1 MKLMKTVKKIMALS
15 TGAVMVGA
23 TVLSASAAADL
34 ANYPAPFVKD
44 GKFNGLFIVG
54 DGANA
59 ADTLGAVDIATSL
72 QFAARVKK
80 TVQSTAAA
88 SVSVSGEAWRVGT
101 SAKKLEFSESLSS
114 GASSAKQETIRNI
127 TTFITDD
134 ELPTL
139 LADGTFRNSKGDFD
153 YHQYIYFDPV
163 NTQTT
168 TAAASL
174 SVVYAEDPDTDLTAD
189 YFYVKNSDRIARYSL
204 EFTSSAESEITTST
218 GSASTSG
225 TYLWSLEGK
234 DISMLGKT
242 YSIVKGRRTS
252 STGNSAELTLMGGS
266 QKDTL
271 AEGESKTYTVGG
283 KDYDVTL
290 DFVGSTTAKFTVN
303 SELTDSLNE
312 GDTFTLSDKSLIGV
326 KDILVQDF
334 SGGVRSVEFYV
345 GANKIF
351 MKDTDVSRAGSGSQS
366 LEVGT
371 DKIDDTKV
379 TITGS
384 DDNSTFKIDT
394 IQLNVSADDDV
405 YVPAGGKLSAQMEEP
420 GALLSAWDIEYQGLE
435 TVATEKIKVARA
447 GSNQYDLVFT
457 NGDGKEV
464 SVPLA
469 YTSGGTNV
477 SLGDNTNALVITENT
492 TIARND
498 YFIVTDASQQ
508 QGQRR
513 TYAVRYKGA
522 SAFTDSSP
530 VIKFQIL
537 GESGS
542 KEEVLTNGA
551 GDATTGAADATLKLG
566 GATYLVWNS
575 SLGTADFNIMVDLN
589 GNSVIDVA
597 GVANSTGVPAVNVPV
612 DMRNVINVTTKNG
625 AQIVIQPFPTNS
637 SYLRAPG
644 AQPMSAI
651 NLSIQTVNPDDFD
664 NLAPSAVDVD
674 ITAASGKLQ
683 FSENNVWHNDYNYI
697 SPQGESN
704 TNYIYTTMGAKVKWD
719 NPSNDPDTLEIDY
732 PSVQK
737 LPLVYISAPGA
748 EISTGEA
755 SEGGQIV
762 YYETSP
768 ISVGTAK
775 LAGEVANIAAQ
786 NTIIVGGPCANAAAA
801 EVMGMPT
808 PCGKDFSVGKAMVKL
823 YEQANGNVAMLVA
836 GYDAADTRR
845 AARVVANYAQ
855 WQESGKLKGTVVEVS
870 GTRFTD
876 ISVAAPAPKPVAAA
890 APAAETPAAETP
902 AATTP
907 AATPTE

>member
-1 MKLMKTVKKIMALS
+1 MKLMKTVKKIMALG

-34 ANYPAPFVKD
+34 AKYPVPFVKD
-44 GKFNGLFIVG
+44 GKFNGLFVVG
-54 DGANA
+54 DSANA
-59 ADTLGAVDIATSL
+59 ADVLGSVDIATSL

-80 TVQSTAAA
+80 TVQTSAAGT
-88 SVSVSGEAWRVGT
+88 VSVSGEAWRVGT
-101 SAKKLEFSESLSS
+101 SAKKLEFSESLGS

-127 TTFITDD
+127 TTFVTDD

-139 LADGTFRNSKGDFD
+139 LADGTFRNSKGDYD

-168 TAAASL
+168 TASASL
-174 SVVYAEDPDTDLTAD
+174 SVIYAEDPDSDVTAD
-189 YFYVKNSDRIARYSL
+189 YFYVKNSDRVARYSL
-204 EFTSSAESEITTST
+204 EFTTSAESTITDSAGTASST
-218 GSASTSG
+218 GTF
-225 TYLWSLEGK
+225 YWSYEGK
-234 DISMLGKT
+234 DINMLGKT
-242 YSIVKGRRTS
+242 YSIVKARRTS
-252 STGNSAELTLMGGS
+252 SAAVNSAELTLMGGAK
-266 QKDTL
+266 KDTL

-334 SGGVRSVEFYV
+334 AGGVRSVEFYV

-351 MKDTDVSRAGSGSQS
+351 LKDTDVSGGAGSQS
-366 LEVGT
+366 LEVGSI
-371 DKIDDTKV
+371 KVDDTKAI
-379 TITGS
+379 ITGS
-384 DDNSTFKIDT
+384 NDNSTFKIDT
-394 IQLNVSADDDV
+394 IQLNISADDDL
-405 YVPAGGKLSAQMEEP
+405 YVPAGGKLSVQMEKP
-420 GALLSAWDIEYQGLE
+420 DALWGAWDFEYQGLE
-435 TVATEKIKVARA
+435 NVATEKVKISRS

-457 NGDGKEV
+457 NGDGNEI

-469 YTSGGTNV
+469 YTSGGTNL
-477 SLGDNTNALVITENT
+477 SLGDNTNALVLTENT

-498 YFIVTDASQQ
+498 YFIVTDISQQ
-508 QGQRR
+508 QGDRR
-513 TYAVRYKGA
+513 TYAIRYKGA
-522 SAFTDSSP
+522 SAFGDSTP
-530 VIKFQIL
+530 VVKFQVL
-537 GESGS
+537 GDSTT
-542 KEEVLTNGA
+542 KEETLTNSA
-551 GDATTGAADATLKLG
+551 GDAGIGTADAVLKLG
-566 GATYLVWNS
+566 GATYNVWNS

-589 GNSVIDVA
+589 GNGVVDAA
-597 GVANSTGVPAVNVPV
+597 GIGNATGTPAVNLPV
-612 DMRNVINVTTKNG
+612 NTGNIMNVTTKSG
-625 AQIVIQPFPTNS
+625 AQIVVQPFPTNS
-637 SYLRAPG
+637 SYLKLSG
-644 AQPMSAI
+644 AVPMIAI
-651 NLSIQTVNPDDFD
+651 NVSVQTPNADDYD
-664 NLAPSAVDVD
+664 NLAPTPVAVD
-674 ITAASGKLQ
+674 ITAASGKVQ
-683 FSENNVWHNDYNYI
+683 FSENIAAGDHNYL

-704 TNYIYTTMGAKVKWD
+704 TNYVYTTMGAKVKWD
-719 NPSNDPDTLEIDY
+719 NPSNDPDTLDIDY
-732 PSVQK
+732 PVVQR
-737 LPLVYISAPGA
+737 LPLVYITAPGA

-762 YYETSP
+762 YYETTP

-775 LAGEVANIAAQ
+775 LAGEVTNLAAQ
-786 NTIIVGGPCANAAAA
+786 NAIVVGGPCANAAAA

-808 PCGKDFSVGKAMVKL
+808 PCGKDFSVGKAMIKL

-855 WQESGKLKGTVVEVS
+855 WQDSGKLKGTEVEVS
-870 GTRFTD
+870 GTSFTD

-890 APAAETPAAETP
+890 PAPVAETTP

-907 AATPTE
+907 AATTPTQ

>member
-44 GKFNGLFIVG
+44 GKFNGLIVLG
-54 DGANA
+54 DSANT
-59 ADTLGAVDIATSL
+59 ADTLGAIDIAQSL

-80 TVQSTAAA
+80 SVQSTAAA

-101 SAKKLEFSESLSS
+101 SAKKLEFSESLGS
-114 GASSAKQETIRNI
+114 GAGSARQETIRNI
-127 TTFITDD
+127 TTFVTDD

-153 YHQYIYFDPV
+153 YHQYIYFDNI

-174 SVVYAEDPDTDLTAD
+174 SAIYAEDPDTDVTGD
-189 YFYVKNSDRIARYSL
+189 YFYIKNSDRVARYSL
-204 EFTSSAESEITTST
+204 EFTASAESDITTSA

-225 TYLWSLEGK
+225 TYLWSMEGK
-234 DISMLGKT
+234 EINMLGKT
-242 YSIVKGRRTS
+242 YSIVKARRTS
-252 STGNSAELTLMGGS
+252 ASPGISVELTLMGGA
-266 QKDTL
+266 KADTL

-312 GDTFTLSDKSLIGV
+312 GDTFTLSDKSMIGV

-334 SGGVRSVEFYV
+334 AGGVRSVEFYV

-351 MKDTDVSRAGSGSQS
+351 LKDTNVQSVGSGSQS

-371 DKIDDTKV
+371 EKIDDTKV
-379 TITGS
+379 VITGS
-384 DDNSTFKIDT
+384 TDNTTFKIDS
-394 IQLNVSADDDV
+394 IQLNITADDDV

-435 TVATEKIKVARA
+435 TVATEKIKISRS

-457 NGDGKEV
+457 NGDGNEV

-469 YTSGGTNV
+469 YTSGGSNLT
-477 SLGDNTNALVITENT
+477 LGDNTNALVITENT
-492 TIARND
+492 SIARND

-508 QGQRR
+508 QGDRR

-522 SAFTDSSP
+522 SAFADSSP
-530 VIKFQIL
+530 VVKFQIL
-537 GESGS
+537 GDSTT
-542 KEEVLTNGA
+542 KEETLSDGGALPLTS
-551 GDATTGAADATLKLG
+551 TADAVLKLG
-566 GATYLVWNS
+566 GATYNIWNS
-575 SLGTADFNIMVDLN
+575 SGNTADFGIMVDLN
-589 GNSVIDVA
+589 GNGATDNTLIGTAAQAIEVGNVTA
-597 GVANSTGVPAVNVPV
+597 ANI
-612 DMRNVINVTTKNG
+612 INVTTKSG
-625 AQIVIQPFPTNS
+625 AQILIQPHPLTG
-637 SYLRAPG
+637 SYLRIANGTPL
-644 AQPMSAI
+644 SAI
-651 NLSIQTVNPDDFD
+651 NMSIQTPNADDFD
-664 NLAPSAVDVD
+664 NLAPTPVAVD
-674 ITAASGKLQ
+674 ITAASGKVQ
-683 FSENNVWHNDYNYI
+683 FSENIAAGDHNYI

-704 TNYIYTTMGAKVKWD
+704 TNYVYTTMGAKVKWD

-732 PSVQK
+732 PTVQR

-748 EISTGEA
+748 EISTGDA

-775 LAGEVANIAAQ
+775 LASEVASIAAQ
-786 NTIIVGGPCANAAAA
+786 NTIIVGGPCANDAAA
-801 EVMGMPT
+801 EVMGMPK
-808 PCGKDFSVGKAMVKL
+808 PCGKDFSVGKAIIKL

-836 GYDAADTRR
+836 GYDAPDTRR

-855 WQESGKLKGTVVEVS
+855 WQDSGKLKGTEVEVS
-870 GTRFTD
+870 GTSFTD
-876 ISVAAPAPKPVAAA
+876 ISVAAPAPKPVVT
-890 APAAETPAAETP
+890 APAADATTP

-907 AATPTE
+907 AATTPVATTTE